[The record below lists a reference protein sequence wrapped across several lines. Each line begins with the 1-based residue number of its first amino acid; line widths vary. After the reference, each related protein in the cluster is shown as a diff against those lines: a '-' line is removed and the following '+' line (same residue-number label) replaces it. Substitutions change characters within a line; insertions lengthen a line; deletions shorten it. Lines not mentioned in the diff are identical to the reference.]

1 MPARHISFHVD
12 PATRTDPTGGGLATR
27 FAQVRAELDVPGEF
41 SAAALAE
48 AERAAQ
54 RSLPALP
61 DLTDLPWWTLDPPG
75 SMDLDQAMAL
85 GRDGEGYVVHYAIAD
100 VPAFVTPGGALD
112 REVRLRGQ
120 TIYLPDGRIPLH
132 PKVISEAA
140 ASLLPGQVRPAY
152 VWEFVLDG
160 AAQVRSVSVARSLV
174 RSRVRRDYAEVQALV
189 DDGQADED
197 VTLLREIGTQRAAL
211 EAARGGASLPMPEQE
226 VVEVA
231 PGDYR
236 LELRP
241 PRASEDWNAQISLMT
256 GMAAAEMMLAGGVG
270 LLRTMPGPD
279 PSAVARFR
287 RQARALGVP
296 WEQGRSYGDFLRSL
310 DRTQP
315 RHLALIHEATSLF
328 RGAGYTPFH
337 GQLPELRTHA
347 AVAAP
352 YAHVTAPLRRLVD
365 RFGLVVCEA
374 LSAGHPVPQWAVE
387 ALPQV
392 PDLMATSDRRASAV
406 ERASTDAVEAAVVSS
421 HIGAVFRGTVVDETS
436 KGQPIV
442 QLVDVA
448 VVAVAKGSARPG
460 TDVRIRVA
468 GADVAAGRVTLEII
482 PSADARVGSGG
493 APGAAS

>member
-12 PATRTDPTGGGLATR
+12 SAASTDPTGGALAAR
-27 FAQVRAELDVPGEF
+27 LAQIRVELAVPGEF
-41 SAAALAE
+41 SEQALAE
-48 AERAAQ
+48 AERAARQ
-54 RSLPALP
+54 PLPTLP
-61 DLTDLPWWTLDPPG
+61 DRTDLPWWTLDPPG

-85 GRDGEGYVVHYAIAD
+85 ARDGDGYRVHYAIAD
-100 VPAFVTPGGALD
+100 VPAFVAAGGALD
-112 REVRLRGQ
+112 HDVRQRGQ
-120 TIYLPDGRIPLH
+120 TIYLPDGRVPLH

-152 VWEFVLDG
+152 VWSFRLDQ
-160 AAQVRSVSVARSLV
+160 AAHVTSVTVERSLV
-174 RSRVRRDYAEVQALV
+174 RSRARRDYAEVQGLV
-189 DDGQADED
+189 DAGRADED
-197 VTLLREIGTQRAAL
+197 VTLLQEIGTKRAAL

-241 PRASEDWNAQISLMT
+241 PRPSEDWNAQISLMT
-256 GMAAAEMMLAGGVG
+256 GMAAADMMLAGRVG
-270 LLRTMPGPD
+270 ILRTMPGPD
-279 PSAVARFR
+279 PAAVARFR

-296 WEQGRSYGDFLRSL
+296 WTEGRSYGDFLRSL
-310 DRTQP
+310 DRTQA

-328 RGAGYTPFH
+328 RGAGYTPID
-337 GQLPELRTHA
+337 GELPELRTHA

-374 LSAGHPVPQWAVE
+374 LSAGRPVPPWVVE

-392 PDLMATSDRRASAV
+392 PELMATSDRRASAV
-406 ERASTDAVEAAVVSS
+406 ERASTDAVEAAVLSS
-421 HIGAVFRGTVVDETS
+421 HVGEVFAGTVVDETS
-436 KGQPIV
+436 KHQPIV

-448 VVAVAKGSARPG
+448 VVAVAHGSARPG
-460 TDVRIRVA
+460 SDVQVRVT
-468 GADVAAGRVTLEII
+468 GADVTAGRVTLEI
-482 PSADARVGSGG
+482 V
-493 APGAAS
+493 PGHPTPTG